1 MSPGN
6 IKTIIIIQLLILVFM
21 GFIVYNNSLQGQFLW
36 DDYFQVK
43 ENAFITNWQ
52 NLPKI
57 FSQNMAA
64 GFGYNSPYFRPLQT
78 FTYMID
84 YSLWGLREQGYHI
97 TNTIIHILVAFC
109 IYWLINLICRNNLA
123 SFLASLFFIVHPAYT
138 EAVAFISD
146 RADIQ
151 AALFLLLSLIFY
163 LKYLSS
169 RKKQYYLLVLL
180 SFVFAL
186 LSKENSCVF
195 PLLVLLYHFAFS
207 KKIEWKYFFG
217 LAGIAGSYVILR
229 LTIFNFSYYALPSWG
244 DLLKRIPAFFAAV
257 VDYLRI
263 LFIPSHLHAEYSYRT
278 FSFFE
283 PKVLTGVLITIL
295 LLYYAFRKRRSDNL
309 AFFSVYWF
317 FIALLPVSNI
327 YPISDSYMAER
338 WLYLPSLGLIILL
351 GAKLKALLERK
362 NLKPYVI
369 SLCVFVILFFSC
381 LTIKQNEYWKEPV
394 AFYKKTL
401 EYNPE
406 NWKMYNQLALQYSK
420 LGNIPAA
427 EDAYN
432 KALKIKPYEINI
444 YYNLLLLYKDA
455 GEYEKAAVVYLKTE
469 QLKKKLFL
477 KYVELGDKCS
487 GLGKNKE
494 AAAAYTK
501 ALELTP
507 GDTK

>member
-1 MSPGN
+1 M
-6 IKTIIIIQLLILVFM
+6 
-21 GFIVYNNSLQGQFLW
+21 
-36 DDYFQVK
+36 
-43 ENAFITNWQ
+43 
-52 NLPKI
+52 
-57 FSQNMAA
+57 
-64 GFGYNSPYFRPLQT
+64 
-78 FTYMID
+78 
-84 YSLWGLREQGYHI
+84 
-97 TNTIIHILVAFC
+97 
-109 IYWLINLICRNNLA
+109 
-123 SFLASLFFIVHPAYT
+123 
-138 EAVAFISD
+138 
-146 RADIQ
+146 
-151 AALFLLLSLIFY
+151 
-163 LKYLSS
+163 
-169 RKKQYYLLVLL
+169 
-180 SFVFAL
+180 
-186 LSKENSCVF
+186 
-195 PLLVLLYHFAFS
+195 
-207 KKIEWKYFFG
+207 
-217 LAGIAGSYVILR
+217 
-229 LTIFNFSYYALPSWG
+229 
-244 DLLKRIPAFFAAV
+244 
-257 VDYLRI
+257 
-263 LFIPSHLHAEYSYRT
+263 
-278 FSFFE
+278 
-283 PKVLTGVLITIL
+283 
-295 LLYYAFRKRRSDNL
+295 